1 MSDSTT
7 PADHD
12 SPWKEALEHFFPDF
26 LALLFPAVFD
36 AVDWRRAPAF
46 LDKELQ
52 KVVRDAEDGR
62 RHADKLIRVHTLEGH
77 ETWVLIHVEVQGEP
91 ERAFA
96 ERMFRYYYR
105 LRDRYA
111 VVVVSLA
118 VLADTS
124 PSFRPQGFRLERWG
138 CWNEFRF
145 PTVKLLDFMAPDR
158 WAELEASDNR
168 FALVVMAQLR
178 AKLSHDAD
186 ELKGWKF
193 RLVRSMYDR
202 GYERGDI
209 LELFRIIDW
218 MISLPEGLEALFRE
232 EVYRFEEEQKMPYV
246 TTVERAGIEK
256 GLEQGLEKGRQ
267 HGEAAVL
274 LRQIER
280 KFGAEA
286 AGRYRE
292 RIEQADAETLL
303 EWSERILAVET
314 VEALFH

>member
-111 VVVVSLA
+111 VDVVSLA
-118 VLADTS
+118 VLKDDFAARGAGS
-124 PSFRPQGFRLERWG
+124 PVSGRGVPFRG
-138 CWNEFRF
+138 
-145 PTVKLLDFMAPDR
+145 
-158 WAELEASDNR
+158 
-168 FALVVMAQLR
+168 
-178 AKLSHDAD
+178 
-186 ELKGWKF
+186 
-193 RLVRSMYDR
+193 
-202 GYERGDI
+202 
-209 LELFRIIDW
+209 
-218 MISLPEGLEALFRE
+218 
-232 EVYRFEEEQKMPYV
+232 
-246 TTVERAGIEK
+246 
-256 GLEQGLEKGRQ
+256 
-267 HGEAAVL
+267 
-274 LRQIER
+274 
-280 KFGAEA
+280 GAEDA
-286 AGRYRE
+286 IRDDGGARRDREGAG
-292 RIEQADAETLL
+292 AG
-303 EWSERILAVET
+303 S
-314 VEALFH
+314 